1 VECSVRVVQIPGGEI
16 IDASIVSPC
25 NADDATRRSITA
37 AVMRVGNLPYRG
49 YEDVFERQITFVF
62 VYDG

>member
-1 VECSVRVVQIPGGEI
+1 VVQIPGGEI

-25 NADDATRRSITA
+25 NADAATRRSITA
-37 AVMRVGNLPYRG
+37 AVMRVGNLPYQG

-62 VYDG
+62 RYEG